1 VIIKYSQVV
10 HSPVLELK
18 GQTRLGFAFDL
29 VIQKSDLSI
38 KAVMVKNGSFGLA
51 TRIAT
56 NTDIIELN
64 SGSVILRDDDSLVSI
79 NEAERV
85 REAIKDKMHGIG
97 QKVRTKSGKSIGK
110 VYDYTI
116 DNATC
121 AIQKFYVKSLLDE
134 RIISVSSVTKFE
146 GKNITVK
153 DDFELI
159 TAAGAVFKPELA

>member
-1 VIIKYSQVV
+1 MIVKYSQII

-18 GQTRLGFAFDL
+18 GQTRLGIVADL
-29 VIQKSDLSI
+29 VIQKSDLTI
-38 KAVMVKNGSFGLA
+38 KAVIVKNGLLNVN

-56 NTDIIELN
+56 NADIIELN
-64 SGSVILRDDDSLVSI
+64 SGSVILRDDDSLVTFS
-79 NEAERV
+79 EAERV
-85 REAIKDKMHGIG
+85 KEAIKDKMYGVS
-97 QKVRTKSGKSIGK
+97 QKVRTKSGKSIGR

-121 AIQKFYVKSLLDE
+121 AIQKFYVKSLLDD
-134 RIISVSSVTKFE
+134 RIISVGSIIKFE

-159 TAAGAVFKPELA
+159 TAAGPAFTPEIA